1 LFTVKAFPSIV
12 TVAEK
17 SGAVVDAKVL
27 SFKSGFKVMQFLA
40 AGMIGSLTGEEDE
53 TFALNLTDNKNDSS
67 DLTVDATNKNERF
80 STTDMM
86 WSSVLNTDGTPKDVM
101 RLSQAFILQ
110 TGDHSYKNIP
120 KAYLNTTAD
129 VALKFDAKKDTDLVW
144 AFNASPETANRG
156 AESLSILWAFTLESL
171 CTKWA
176 STDVGGEG
184 DVNCLYNGT
193 GDVETGYTDLTVYFT
208 DSNTYLSMAL
218 PSSGANQAGV
228 AVNMT
233 SVAVADS
240 TQPLFAIVVS
250 AALGALWKNT
260 SDSVSAVIKVS
271 GGA

>member
-1 LFTVKAFPSIV
+1 
-12 TVAEK
+12 
-17 SGAVVDAKVL
+17 
-27 SFKSGFKVMQFLA
+27 MQFLS
-40 AGMIGSLTGEEDE
+40 AGMTGTKTGEEDE
-53 TFALNLTDNKNDSS
+53 TFILNLTDNKNDVS

-120 KAYLNTTAD
+120 KAYLNTTKD

-156 AESLSILWAFTLESL
+156 AESLAIVWAFTLESL

-184 DVNCLYNGT
+184 DVNCLFNGT

-208 DSNTYLSMAL
+208 DSKTYLSMAL
-218 PSSGANQAGV
+218 PSSGVDQAGK
-228 AVNMT
+228 
-233 SVAVADS
+233 SVKMSSMAVADS
-240 TQPLFAIVVS
+240 AKPLFAIALS
-250 AALGALWKNT
+250 AATGKLWKNT
-260 SDSVSAVIKVS
+260 TDSVSAVIRVS